1 MGKKLEGNG
10 LYESNR
16 MMLPEHKEAIQRQLR
31 DLNKRTKPALDE
43 QEWELI
49 TRAMAYSYTEQQ
61 QITMVKFDPFMNIEK
76 TGVITKFD
84 QQLKQVRLDAEGDW
98 EWIKL
103 GDIIKIST

>member
-10 LYESNR
+10 LYESSR
-16 MMLPEHKEAIQRQLR
+16 MILPEHKEAIRRQLR
-31 DLNKRTKPALDE
+31 DLNRRTKPVLDE

-61 QITMVKFDPFMNIEK
+61 QITLILFDPFTDIEK

-84 QQLKQVRLDAEGDW
+84 QHLKQVRLDYEDDW
-98 EWIKL
+98 EWIKM
-103 GDIIKIST
+103 GDIIEIIT